1 MDIEY
6 CRERGIDTIRRMSGG
21 GTIYTDPNCI
31 EYSVVVGQKYPE
43 IPMDLEGSFRVICTG
58 IITALKKLDIDAYY
72 KPVNDVLVAGRKI
85 SGSAQRRR
93 RMLLQHGTLLLD
105 ADLEFMSKALKAGGK
120 GAAKLTEKLTTIRRE
135 AKRVITMEEVSEALK
150 MSFEEILSMKLVK
163 GKLIPWEEKRVK
175 ELTDKY
181 RSRSWVLSSHQARR

>member
-1 MDIEY
+1 
-6 CRERGIDTIRRMSGG
+6 MSGG